1 MKPKKTSAQFAGDA
15 SVQPLRWTVFFGD
28 PQQAREPPGAPELL
42 GGKGYNLLEMTQM
55 GFPVPPGFI
64 LTTAV
69 CKEYHGT
76 GGSYPVTLVDEV
88 NRCLKQLEQL
98 TGKGF
103 GDPNQPLLVSVRS
116 GAPVSMPGMMDTV
129 LNLGLNP
136 HTLQGLVTASGDERF
151 AKDAYRR
158 FIHMYSSVVLG
169 VPHAQFQDA
178 ASQLK
183 QSTGIS
189 EDHDVD
195 PDKLIARYLNIVA
208 KKTDKPFPSDPM
220 EQLWGAI
227 GAVFSSWN
235 SPRAKIYRKIHH
247 IPDTLGTAVTVQA
260 MVFGNRG
267 KHSGTGVA
275 FTRDPATGEDTIMGE
290 FLINAQGEDVVAGI
304 RTPCQISLAEARAWA
319 QRQAVGESERTAKYA
334 SMEEAMPA
342 QYRELIDL
350 MTRLETHYRDM
361 QDIEF
366 TVENGRLWLLQTRNG
381 KRTGRA
387 AVRIAVEMENAGLIT
402 RKQALLR
409 VPAEHIE
416 QLLHP
421 GLPENHGATVLA
433 RGLAA
438 SPGAASGQIVFDA
451 DKAVTLAQTGTPVLL
466 LTTETSPEDVHGMHA
481 AQGVLTARG
490 GMTSHA
496 AVVARGM
503 GRCCIAGCGALSI
516 DLANRSCRIGDH
528 RLKEGDWLTLNGNTG
543 EVLLG
548 RIATIET
555 QTDAYFDTLMQWAD
569 EARRLQVWCNADTP
583 EDARRGRQFGA
594 QGIGLCRT
602 EHMFFDSARITHV
615 RQMIVAESRP
625 EREKALQHLLRYQR
639 DDFRAIFREMDGL
652 PVCIRLL
659 DPPLHE
665 FLPNE
670 SLEMRKLSKLV
681 GKPVDEIIRRVSAL
695 HEINPMLGHRG
706 CRLGITYPEI
716 YRMQARAIMEAAC
729 ELSAEGV
736 KVLPEIM
743 IPLVAL
749 PEELVFVKQE
759 IEAEIALVMQQKS
772 TEVAYSIGT
781 MIELPRA
788 SLVADKIAETAS
800 FFSFGTN
807 DLTQTTMGLSR
818 DDAGRFL
825 GEYQKLGILSED
837 PFVGIDEEG
846 VGALVKIGVDKG
858 RATRPDIKLGVC
870 GEHGGHPQSID
881 FFHKVGLNYVSCSP
895 YRVAI
900 ARLAA
905 AQAAVR

>member
-1 MKPKKTSAQFAGDA
+1 MKPIMNLDQFEEDIA
-15 SVQPLRWTVFFGD
+15 VQPKRWIVSFGD
-28 PQQAREPPGAPELL
+28 PQASGQNGGRELL
-42 GGKGYNLLEMTQM
+42 GGKGHNLLEMTQM
-55 GFPVPPGFI
+55 KFPVPPGFI

-69 CKEYHGT
+69 CKEYHS
-76 GGSYPVTLVDEV
+76 GGGHYPDNLADEV
-88 NRCLKQLEQL
+88 SRSLNQLEQL
-98 TGKGF
+98 TGKKF
-103 GDPNQPLLVSVRS
+103 GDADRPLLVSVRS

-136 HTLQGLVTASGDERF
+136 HTLQGLISASGDVHF

-158 FIHMYSSVVLG
+158 FIHMYSNVVLG
-169 VPHAQFQDA
+169 VEHAAFQDA
-178 ASQLK
+178 LEEIK
-183 QSTGIS
+183 QGAGET
-189 EDHDVD
+189 EDRAVD
-195 PDKLIARYLNIVA
+195 QDKLIARYLDIVA
-208 KKTDKPFPSDPM
+208 KKTGKAFPTDPM

-235 SPRAKIYRKIHH
+235 SARAKVYRKIHH
-247 IPDTLGTAVTVQA
+247 IPDTLGTAVTVQS
-260 MVFGNRG
+260 MVFGNWG
-267 KHSGTGVA
+267 NNSGTGVA
-275 FTRDPATGEDTIMGE
+275 FTRDPATGENTPMGE

-304 RTPCQISLAEARAWA
+304 RTPCQISLAESRAWA
-319 QRQAVGESERTAKYA
+319 QRQGVSESDRAAKFC

-350 MTRLETHYRDM
+350 MSRLEKHYQDM

-366 TVENGRLWLLQTRNG
+366 TVENNKLWLLQTRNG

-387 AVRIAVEMENAGLIT
+387 AVRIAVEMANAGQIT

-438 SPGAASGQIVFDA
+438 SPGAASGQIVFYA
-451 DKAVTLAQTGTPVLL
+451 DKAVALAETGTPVLL

-503 GRCCIAGCGALSI
+503 GRCCVCGCGALSI
-516 DLANRSCRIGDH
+516 DLANRSCRISEH
-528 RLKEGDWLTLNGNTG
+528 SLKEGDWLTLNGNTG

-548 RIATIET
+548 KIAAIES
-555 QTDAYFDTLMQWAD
+555 QTDKYFDTLMQWAD

-583 EDARRGRQFGA
+583 EDAKRGRQFGA

-602 EHMFFDSARITHV
+602 EHMFFDSARITYV

-625 EREKALQHLLRYQR
+625 EREQALQHLLRFQR
-639 DDFRAIFREMDGL
+639 DDFRAIFREMNGL

-665 FLPNE
+665 FLPKE
-670 SLEMRKLSKLV
+670 SLEMRKLGKLV
-681 GKPVDEIIRRVSAL
+681 GKPVDEIVRRVSAL

-729 ELSAEGV
+729 ELSRDGV

-743 IPLVAL
+743 IPLVAM
-749 PEELVFVKQE
+749 PEELTFLKEE
-759 IEAEIALVMQQKS
+759 IEKEITLVTQQKS
-772 TEVAYSIGT
+772 TQVHYTIGT

-788 SLVADKIAETAS
+788 SLVADKIAESAA

-825 GEYQKLGILSED
+825 GEYQKLGILPED

-858 RATRPDIKLGVC
+858 RATRPNIKLGVC
-870 GEHGGHPQSID
+870 GEHGGHPQSIN

-895 YRVAI
+895 YRVPI

-905 AQAAVR
+905 AQAAIK